1 MYAASPSLLWIWP
14 PKPSSP
20 LTIST
25 FSSSFAAARR
35 RRSGS
40 SGKSRPRF
48 CMEPSSSSSSSYSSS
63 SFSVESKGDLELS
76 AEKKGMISDKGVGI
90 EGSGALDQRV
100 VLGLGSKRFG
110 RRPLWKRIFFASKKV
125 RSIILLNVLTVIYA
139 SDIPVLKEVEAVTEP
154 ALFNVVRFIVS
165 AIPFPPFVLKGCGDR
180 HTRTAGVE
188 LGLWVSFGYV
198 SQALGLLTSEAGR
211 ASFIS
216 TFTVI
221 VVPLM
226 DGMLGAAVPALTW
239 CGAIVSLLGVA
250 MLECVGSPPCVG
262 DVLNIL
268 SAVFFG
274 IHMLRTEQISRSTKK
289 DNFLALLGFEV
300 CVVALSSV
308 VWFLIKDIF
317 NDVHQLSFASCSL
330 SKLWD
335 FMTSFPWIPALY
347 TGVFSTGLCL
357 WAEMYA
363 MGDVSA
369 TETAIIYGMEP
380 LWGASFAWFLLD
392 ERWDTTTW
400 IGAALV
406 LCGSLTVQI
415 LGSAQV
421 KSNKEEDSRSNT
433 LKSSQKQNYFSFSAV
448 VVDSRKDVARQFK
461 RTNCHEN

>member
-1 MYAASPSLLWIWP
+1 MLMN
-14 PKPSSP
+14 KPSTLINYTSVRAR
-20 LTIST
+20 IIKHNEKYQK
-25 FSSSFAAARR
+25 AANKHRKPA
-35 RRSGS
+35 
-40 SGKSRPRF
+40 PF
-48 CMEPSSSSSSSYSSS
+48 E
-63 SFSVESKGDLELS
+63 EGDLVWVHLR
-76 AEKKGMISDKGVGI
+76 KV
-90 EGSGALDQRV
+90 
-100 VLGLGSKRFG
+100 RFLQSRHG
-110 RRPLWKRIFFASKKV
+110 TLKRIADGPFKV
-125 RSIILLNVLTVIYA
+125 LRGLETMPIRSSCMVTTMFYSNAFCALSA

-415 LGSAQV
+415 LDQ
-421 KSNKEEDSRSNT
+421 
-433 LKSSQKQNYFSFSAV
+433 LK
-448 VVDSRKDVARQFK
+448 
-461 RTNCHEN
+461 